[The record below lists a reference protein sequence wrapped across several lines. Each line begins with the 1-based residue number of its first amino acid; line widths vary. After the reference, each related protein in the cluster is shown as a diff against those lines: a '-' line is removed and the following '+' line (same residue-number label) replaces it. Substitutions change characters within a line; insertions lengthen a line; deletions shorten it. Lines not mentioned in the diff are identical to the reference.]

1 MILRNSIL
9 SIIRSK
15 GKSALF
21 TLLIFA
27 LTLVLALG
35 ISVWASVAQF
45 LEDCDEYYTTI
56 GLVEYMGTGYPDD
69 TAYDDA
75 MAKALNSF
83 DSSSITTDESTLTW
97 ETPARALGYV
107 DGFWR
112 TDTLM
117 PNRMYSVLVVGN
129 ASYDARYKIY
139 SAIVMKSIYSLKS
152 KDDSILYIDGDFG
165 KFEPDHYYL
174 IFGEVYYGRSPLLHL
189 RAAEYENAVAAA
201 NGFEVPRMIDITA
214 DGTNDQYF
222 SIPDDSLIMQVAR
235 TLPVINNSVL
245 VSGTNNLMTLL
256 PFHQQELY
264 MVDGRTFTQEEYDQG
279 SHVVVVSELLAARLG
294 VGVGDTIDLSV
305 AISDQPGVYNSYW
318 VTDGF
323 AYQATFTIVGITNT
337 VMDKSWYVYVPK
349 SSGIPWS
356 EFPIGYTVGQAVI
369 RNEYAPE
376 FYSRMEPYVNDRLL
390 LTIYDQGY
398 SSVAIPF
405 QTILRIAKIV
415 TGVCAL
421 VELAVIILFGFLFV
435 YRQRDTSETMLMLGA
450 GKTRVCGYFLFSSG
464 FISLIAAIS
473 GATASYLLHDGIIAL
488 VARAA
493 DRYQLIDSRYS
504 NGNLTISRMLEFA
517 PDLNWQLFLVI
528 GASVFLFTCLSCMA
542 FTLGTFFHSRPSQ
555 KKPSG
560 PKREHRT
567 SRMGGSSIKYA
578 LLSIIRGGG
587 RTAVVPVLAIAVV
600 IFFGQLVSTTMR
612 YQEQLDSI
620 YVNTTIT
627 GYFTDIHG
635 KQIGNLVLD
644 PYDIANLYRTGQISS
659 LSASLG
665 EPYYYLGV
673 SKLADGTPLHID
685 PLFVPTSN
693 FALESLEEEI
703 RRSPNL
709 IATNDI
715 RTAPEFYYSSAI
727 DMVFLDGYDE
737 SILTVPTSDPK
748 VFSCILPTSLMDMH
762 SIVLGNTIR
771 VAFDRIYTN
780 PQYEQRVFRDVELL
794 VVGSYEK
801 QGAEDTIYAPLS
813 LLFNSDLIWDEGQTT
828 NTAPKQTLETGYEF
842 TSKQEYQLHRSIFN
856 STNFTLRD
864 TRSLIDLKDYF
875 SDYGYSEVNKV
886 SSVRQFIVVKDASF
900 NNAVVSIKQQIRYI
914 NTLYP
919 CLYVLVGI
927 ISIVVSYLLVVSRKK
942 EFATMRGLGATRV
955 RTFFSFFWEQSI
967 LCILGTLVGLV
978 GWRLIFGMPTM
989 LHLVLTGGF
998 LICYFIGCAISI
1010 MIMNHTKVLTILLD
1024 RD

>member
-45 LEDCDEYYTTI
+45 LESCDDYYTTI

-69 TAYDDA
+69 TAYDA
-75 MAKALNSF
+75 GMVKTLTSF
-83 DSSSITTDESTLTW
+83 DASAITKDEAALTW

-152 KDDSILYIDGDFG
+152 EDDTILYIDGDFG

-174 IFGEVYYGRSPLLHL
+174 VFGEVYYGRSPLLHL
-189 RAAEYENAVAAA
+189 RAVEYENAVATA
-201 NGFEVPRMIDITA
+201 NGLEVPRMIDITA
-214 DGTNDQYF
+214 DDTDGQFFT
-222 SIPDDSLIMQVAR
+222 IPENSVIMQVAK

-245 VSGTNNLMTLL
+245 VNGTENLMALL

-264 MVDGRTFTQEEYDQG
+264 IIDGRTFTQEEYDQG
-279 SHVVVVSELLAARLG
+279 SPVVVVSDLLAARLG
-294 VGVGDTIDLSV
+294 VGVGDSIDLSV
-305 AISDQPGVYNSYW
+305 AISDQPGVYNSFW
-318 VTDGF
+318 VADGF
-323 AYQATFTIVGITNT
+323 AFQAPFTIVGIMNT
-337 VMDKSWYVYVPK
+337 VLDKSWYVYVPK
-349 SSGIPWS
+349 SAEIPWS
-356 EFPIGYTVGQAVI
+356 KFPIGYTVGQAVI
-369 RNEYAPE
+369 RNEDAPE
-376 FYSRMEPYVNDRLL
+376 FYTRMEPYVNDRLL

-398 SSVAIPF
+398 STVAIPY

-415 TGVCAL
+415 TGVCTL
-421 VELAVIILFGFLFV
+421 VELAVIVLFGFLFV

-450 GKTRVCGYFLFSSG
+450 GKARVCGYFLFSSG
-464 FISLIAAIS
+464 FISLIAAIA
-473 GATASYLLHDGIIAL
+473 GAAAGYWLHDGIIAL

-493 DRYQLIDSRYS
+493 DRYQLIDSRFS
-504 NGNLTISRMLEFA
+504 NGNLTTSRLLEFA
-517 PDLNWQLFLVI
+517 PDLNWQLFLAI
-528 GASVFLFTCLSCMA
+528 GAAVFLIACLSCMS
-542 FTLGTFFHSRPSQ
+542 FTIGTFIHSKPSE

-567 SRMGGSSIKYA
+567 SRMGGSSMKYT
-578 LLSIIRGGG
+578 LLSIMRGGA
-587 RTAVVPVLAIAVV
+587 RTTVVPVLAIAVV
-600 IFFGQLVSTTMR
+600 IFFGQLVTTTQR

-620 YVNTTIT
+620 YENTTIA
-627 GYFTDIHG
+627 GYYTDIHG

-644 PYDIANLYRTGQISS
+644 AYDVANLYRTGQIST

-673 SKLADGTPLHID
+673 SKLADGTSIHLE
-685 PLFVPTSN
+685 PLFVPTSF

-703 RRSPNL
+703 RRGPNL
-709 IATNDI
+709 TATNDI
-715 RTAPEFYYSSAI
+715 RTAPEFYYSSTI
-727 DMVFLDGYDE
+727 NLTFLDGYDE
-737 SILTVPTSDPK
+737 SILTVPTSDPR
-748 VFSCILPTSLMDMH
+748 VFSCILPTSLLDIH
-762 SIVLGNTIR
+762 SIVLGDSIR

-780 PQYEQRVFRDVELL
+780 PEYDQRLFRDVELL

-801 QGAEDTIYAPLS
+801 QGAEDTIYTPLS
-813 LLFNSDLIWDEGQTT
+813 LLFNSDLIWDEGQATVS
-828 NTAPKQTLETGYEF
+828 APSQTFDAGYKF
-842 TSKQEYQLHRSIFN
+842 TPKQEYLLHKNLFN
-856 STNFTLRD
+856 SANFTLKD
-864 TRSLIDLKDYF
+864 TRSLIKAKDYLTE
-875 SDYGYSEVNKV
+875 YGYSEVNNV
-886 SSVRQFIVVKDASF
+886 SSVRQFIVLKDASF
-900 NNAVVSIKQQIRYI
+900 NNAVASIKQQIRYI

-967 LCILGTLVGLV
+967 LCVLGTVIGLV
-978 GWRLIFGMPTM
+978 GWRCILGIPNA
-989 LHLVLTGGF
+989 LHLMLTGGF
-998 LICYFIGCAISI
+998 LICYFIGCTVSI
-1010 MIMNHTKVLTILLD
+1010 MIMNHTRVLTILLD